1 MLREALD
8 SEFLT
13 PMIFFVLSEIEKI
26 EWCVLQ
32 PSQVHSVTVVLELN
46 ISSYFH
52 RLGEVDLPKRKKR
65 QGR

>member
-52 RLGEVDLPKRKKR
+52 RLGWYRSSFLDFDIN
-65 QGR
+65 